1 MERDDRR
8 SEPND
13 RDIAIRTARPS
24 LASQAPRVKK
34 KNI

>member
-1 MERDDRR
+1 MEREDRR

-13 RDIAIRTARPS
+13 RDMAIKIARPS